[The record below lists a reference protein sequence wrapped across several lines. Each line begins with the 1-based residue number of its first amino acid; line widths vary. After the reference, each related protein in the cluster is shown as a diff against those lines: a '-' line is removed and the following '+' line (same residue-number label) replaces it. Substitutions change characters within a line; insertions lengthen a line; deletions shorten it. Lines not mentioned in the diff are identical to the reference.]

1 MDVVFNLDRA
11 GTAERTSIS
20 LLAIMSECM
29 LSCFSRVQ
37 LFSTLWTVA
46 CQVPLSLRFSRQE
59 SWSGLPCPS
68 PGIFPTWDQTGICL
82 HLLHCRQILYPLS
95 YLGTFTHIS
104 IQTQRSHSF
113 SARVQKGCFL
123 FFVFPSL
130 SGIR

>member
-1 MDVVFNLDRA
+1 
-11 GTAERTSIS
+11 
-20 LLAIMSECM
+20 M

-95 YLGTFTHIS
+95 YLGSPLSYYSYHYKVKKKKKQNRKIMS
-104 IQTQRSHSF
+104 LDKSPGNLLGHSD
-113 SARVQKGCFL
+113 SPQ
-123 FFVFPSL
+123 L
-130 SGIR
+130 SVSRAVLQNLSVVKDHRRFYKI